1 VQDPSGL
8 LGSDRIVLL
17 GESPSVPEVPGL
29 PPKRTWAEVPWRTIS
44 ASVFVAL
51 ATYLA
56 YQTILDTVRIIAW
69 IVMGGF
75 FAIVLAPAVRRVQSR
90 VGGRR
95 GVATGI
101 VVFSTLTVAIGV
113 LAIFL
118 FTVRTQLI
126 AILSD
131 LPGTISDAA
140 DGQGPVGTV
149 LTRLHLANYAKNN
162 ESQLQDAANRLS
174 SSSINIAA
182 TVFGALLSF
191 VTITVI
197 TSLLLTQADALGK
210 SLTGLLPER
219 HRETAARTA
228 KDAAGAISGYMVGNL
243 LLSLIA
249 GVASFVC
256 LFALGVPSAFV
267 IALWVAFADLIPL
280 VGATLGAIVGVLAA
294 FLQGTTPGIV
304 ALVFFVVYQQL
315 ENAVLYPTIMSR
327 RVKVNPLVVLLS
339 VLLAVEMF
347 GFIGALLAV
356 PFSGALQVIVK
367 AIRVERRHEA
377 LIVPVARRTHRSR
390 SGR

>member
-1 VQDPSGL
+1 MA
-8 LGSDRIVLL
+8 
-17 GESPSVPEVPGL
+17 EVAPQE
-29 PPKRTWAEVPWRTIS
+29 PKSTWSTVPWRTIA

-51 ATYLA
+51 ATFVA
-56 YQTILDTVRIIAW
+56 YETILDTVRIIAW
-69 IVMGGF
+69 IIVGGF
-75 FAIVLAPAVRRVQSR
+75 FAIVLAPLVRRVQVR

-101 VVFSTLTVAIGV
+101 VVFSTLTAALGV
-113 LAIFL
+113 LAVFL

-126 AILSD
+126 AILTD
-131 LPGTISDAA
+131 LPGTISSAA
-140 DGQGPVGTV
+140 DGRGPVGKV
-149 LTRLHLANYAKNN
+149 LTRLHLANYVKDN
-162 ESQLQDAANRLS
+162 EAQLQDAADRLS

-182 TVFGALLSF
+182 TALGAILAF
-191 VTITVI
+191 ITITVI
-197 TSLLLTQADALGK
+197 TSLFLTQAEALGAGAI
-210 SLTGLLPER
+210 GLIPER

-228 KDAAGAISGYMVGNL
+228 TDAAGAISGYMIGNL
-243 LLSLIA
+243 LLSVIA
-249 GVASFVC
+249 GAASFVC

-280 VGATLGAIVGVLAA
+280 VGATLGAVVGVLAA

-304 ALVFFVVYQQL
+304 ALVFFVIYQQL

-377 LIVPVARRTHRSR
+377 LIVPVARRTYRSR
-390 SGR
+390 ASR